1 MMTVRATEPA
11 GPTAR
16 FDNVYDL
23 YRNCMLNELYYGH
36 RLRLV
41 GKIAFWL
48 EVIIVIGSG
57 TSGISGWII
66 WTKYPASA
74 ALWGII
80 AGAATLLAALKP
92 VLQTDAKIKR
102 YSVLFSDY
110 RQLALSMKMVVER
123 INEESGIPNELGN
136 EIDRIRARYLTLS
149 VDDDPRPDASF
160 VESLQGEINRRAP
173 PSTFLYP
180 LRPRT

>member
-1 MMTVRATEPA
+1 MITAKATDPH

-23 YRNCMLNELYYGH
+23 YRDCMLNELYYGH
-36 RLRLV
+36 RLKLFGR
-41 GKIAFWL
+41 IALWL
-48 EVIIVIGSG
+48 EIIIVIGSG
-57 TSGISGWII
+57 TSGVSGWII

-80 AGAATLLAALKP
+80 AGAATLFAAIKP

-102 YSVLFSDY
+102 YSALFSGY
-110 RQLALSMKMVVER
+110 RQLALSMKMVVEG
-123 INEESGIPNELGN
+123 INEAGGIPNELSK
-136 EIDRIRARYLTLS
+136 EIDRIRARYRTLS

-160 VESLQGEINRRAP
+160 VESLQGEINRRVS
-173 PSTFLYP
+173 PSTFFYP
-180 LRPRT
+180 PRTHA